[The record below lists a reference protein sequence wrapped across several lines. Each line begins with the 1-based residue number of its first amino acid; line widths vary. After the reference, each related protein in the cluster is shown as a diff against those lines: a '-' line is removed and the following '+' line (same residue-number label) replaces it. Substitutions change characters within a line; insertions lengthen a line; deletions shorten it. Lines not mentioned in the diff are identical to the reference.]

1 MSTDIVTEL
10 LGIFVDEAEDHI
22 RALNRGLL
30 ALEESGSGDPQE
42 ILKELFRAAHSLK
55 GAARAVNLPQVES
68 IAHELEDRFSE
79 LQDPGTV
86 TDQRVIQDAYRKV
99 DELEQLVRT
108 ATTPVTPAGEAAE
121 EDGSSDVPPTP
132 TSAPLPHEETVRVAT
147 GKLDALMAQVGE
159 LLSSRLGAEQRLA
172 EVRALETSLLQW
184 ESSWRQGAAPGD
196 ADVQG
201 DGPARGLDRL
211 KEARR
216 SLVHLRQALDDDA
229 RRLAQVT
236 SDLEA
241 DVRRARVLPLTR
253 ILDTFPRMVRDL
265 AKDRQKQVTLV
276 VHGGETEVDR
286 SLLEQIKDPLVHLV
300 RNCVEHGIEM
310 PQDRVSIGKSETG
323 TVSISAYG
331 GGDSLVIEVADDGAG
346 IDSASVR
353 RQAVERG
360 LLLREAAGELS
371 EQEAV
376 SLIFRP
382 GLSTAET
389 VTELSGRGV
398 GLDAVRDAVERLP
411 GSVTVETRRGEG
423 TTFSLRLPLTLSTM
437 PSLLIEAGDQTFA
450 LPVSSVERV
459 LSLGQDDVV
468 AGQGKEAVLVD
479 GTPIVL
485 VSLADLLGLPTAA
498 GAGQTKRP
506 AIVVTSHQRKVAF
519 VADAVR
525 RTGEIVIKQLPAP
538 LSGVR
543 HVAGATILGTGEVAV
558 ILSPADLLSSLERR
572 AGGRALQIEPEDR
585 EQATILIAEDSITTR
600 TLEKNILETAGYSV
614 AVAGDGLEA
623 WAILESSGCDLLV
636 TDVEMPEM
644 DGFALT
650 ARVRA
655 DPRFRDLP
663 VVLVTSLDS
672 REDRERGIKAGADA
686 YIVKGA
692 FDQERLLDTI
702 RKLL

>member
-10 LGIFVDEAEDHI
+10 LGIFVDEADDHI

-30 ALEESGSGDPQE
+30 ALEEPGSGDSKE

-79 LQDPGTV
+79 LQDPGTLA
-86 TDQRVIQDAYRKV
+86 DQHVIQAAYRKV

-108 ATTPVTPAGEAAE
+108 ATTPVTQAGEAAE
-121 EDGSSDVPPTP
+121 EDGSSGMPPTP
-132 TSAPLPHEETVRVAT
+132 TSVPLPHEETVRVAT

-184 ESSWRQGAAPGD
+184 ESAWRQGAAPGD
-196 ADVQG
+196 AGAQG
-201 DGPARGLDRL
+201 DVPVGGLDRL
-211 KEARR
+211 KGARR
-216 SLVHLRQALDDDA
+216 SLVHLREALDDDA

-265 AKDRQKQVTLV
+265 AKDRQKRVTLV

-310 PQDRVSIGKSETG
+310 PQDRVSVGKSETG

-331 GGDSLVIEVADDGAG
+331 GGDSLVIDVSDDGAG

-468 AGQGKEAVLVD
+468 AGQGREAVLVD

-485 VSLADLLGLPTAA
+485 VSLADLLGLAPAA
-498 GAGQTKRP
+498 GTGQAKRP

-538 LSGVR
+538 LSRVR

-572 AGGRALQIEPEDR
+572 AGSRALQIEPGDR
-585 EQATILIAEDSITTR
+585 ERATILIAEDSITTR

-623 WAILESSGCDLLV
+623 WAILESTGCDLLV

-655 DPRFRDLP
+655 DARFRDLP
-663 VVLVTSLDS
+663 IVLVTSLDS